1 MKTGKSISI
10 TWLAIALVI
19 GIIVGVIGCYAAF
32 SFITPTTVVTAP
44 PPTTVVT
51 TIPTTVVTTVTITP
65 QKSLTFIDMIKSRG
79 KLIVGTSADWPPF
92 EYIDAKGNVAGID
105 IALAEKIAEALNV
118 KLEIKDM
125 KFAALIEALK
135 GGQIDLILADMHI
148 TAEREKEVDFSKE
161 YYIAYECAI
170 VTLKNK
176 ASQFID
182 IPSLYGK
189 NIGVQLGT
197 IQEEWANNNL
207 KDKANIISYDRVYP
221 EMVMTLKRGDLD
233 VIVVGDIIATVL
245 ERRDPDLV
253 VVKRVGSLAGAAVAL
268 PQGAEDLKYIVNKV
282 IEDLIKSGEM
292 DNIFQEEISKWLG
305 E

>member
-1 MKTGKSISI
+1 MKTGKSIKI
-10 TWLAIALVI
+10 VWLATTLII
-19 GIIVGVIGCYAAF
+19 GIIIGAIGYYAI
-32 SFITPTTVVTAP
+32 SLFIAP
-44 PPTTVVT
+44 QRPQSIVD
-51 TIPTTVVTTVTITP
+51 TI
-65 QKSLTFIDMIKSRG
+65 KNRG

-92 EYIDAKGNVAGID
+92 EYIDAQGNFAGID
-105 IALAEKIAEALNV
+105 MVLAEKIAKALNV

-135 GGQIDLILADMHI
+135 GGQIDLILADMHV

-176 ASQFID
+176 ASQFLD

-207 KDKANIISYDRVYP
+207 KNKANIISYDRVYP

-233 VIVVGDIIATVL
+233 AIVVGDVIATVL
-245 ERRDPDLV
+245 EKRDPDLV
-253 VVKRVGSLAGAAVAL
+253 VAKRIGSLAGAAAAL

>member
-1 MKTGKSISI
+1 MEKGKSIKNVWI
-10 TWLAIALVI
+10 VIALIV
-19 GIIVGVIGCYAAF
+19 GIIIGAIGYYAA
-32 SFITPTTVVTAP
+32 SFLI
-44 PPTTVVT
+44 
-51 TIPTTVVTTVTITP
+51 IQQKP
-65 QKSLTFIDMIKSRG
+65 QSIVDTIKSRG

-92 EYIDAKGNVAGID
+92 EYIDAQGKFAGID
-105 IALAEKIAEALNV
+105 IVLAEKIANALNV

-135 GGQIDLILADMHI
+135 GGQIDLILADMHV

-176 ASQFID
+176 LSQFMD

-207 KDKANIISYDRVYP
+207 KDKANIKSYDRVYP

-233 VIVVGDIIATVL
+233 AIVVGDIIASVL
-245 ERRDPDLV
+245 EKRDPDLAIA
-253 VVKRVGSLAGAAVAL
+253 KRVGSLAGAAVAL

-292 DNIFQEEISKWLG
+292 DKIFQEEINKWLG